1 MGERFP
7 KGTGWDAEGKLGS
20 AICGDAAG
28 LSIPAVLEG
37 TGSLCPLSLGLGSL
51 LQKKK
56 LEENRAMSGKQ
67 NSSFGAISI
76 PHRHSV
82 GFGEPWLL
90 VPDIPL
96 AEFSVEMLAGS
107 SPGLVWGDGCSEV
120 QGHYSSSP
128 GSVWSLF
135 LPLLGLS
142 FFHGKSE
149 EQEADC

>member
-1 MGERFP
+1 
-7 KGTGWDAEGKLGS
+7 
-20 AICGDAAG
+20 
-28 LSIPAVLEG
+28 
-37 TGSLCPLSLGLGSL
+37 
-51 LQKKK
+51 
-56 LEENRAMSGKQ
+56 MSGKQ

-107 SPGLVWGDGCSEV
+107 SPRLVWGDGCSEV

-135 LPLLGLS
+135 PPLLGLS